1 MKKILL
7 SIFAVALLSGC
18 KGNGERVQPTQSA
31 DNYRVE
37 LLFEVDGVKVY
48 RFYDGRTVYF
58 TNANGKCRYT
68 DEQVIC
74 NGKTTTVISTDVET
88 MCNANN

>member
-7 SIFAVALLSGC
+7 SIFAVAMLSGC
-18 KGNGERVQPTQSA
+18 RGDGDRVQTSQSC

-48 RFYDGRTVYF
+48 RFRDGLRDVYF
-58 TNANGKCRYT
+58 TNTNGKCGYT
-68 DEQVIC
+68 ATQT
-74 NGKTTTVISTDVET
+74 NGKATTYHDIET
-88 MCNANN
+88 MCNDNE

>member
-18 KGNGERVQPTQSA
+18 KGDGDRVQPTQSA

-48 RFYDGRTVYF
+48 RFWDGLRPVYF
-58 TNANGKCRYT
+58 TNTNGKCGY
-68 DEQVIC
+68 
-74 NGKTTTVISTDVET
+74 TTTQKSGKATSYIDVET